1 MREMEMTKRHSSART
16 VVLFACISVLIIGL
30 FACDDRKDSS
40 SAHSGKLRLSLA
52 ADTTSLKKGVNSNL
66 TKAVSDEFEKFLTV
80 EDYQIRIVTDKDT
93 VKSYDRFDK
102 MPSEIELPE
111 GAYTIVAS
119 KGNDLPAAFE
129 NPYFEGSTAFTIKEG
144 MSTPLDMTCTLGNAR
159 ITLDCTDDFKAAYT
173 DYSVGLKT
181 KFLTDTILEIKKDET
196 RPAYLQV
203 AKEGTSVSF
212 AIKLK
217 KLGTE
222 EDVTYSGATPLI
234 LQRRQNVRLVLKTDG
249 EALEGIGLDVMLDDS
264 LTSVILDDTIPDFM
278 WKPLGKPEIK
288 GGNGLSEG
296 IKYTMTAGSF
306 EGQPQIEFAMQG
318 GVGALFIKY
327 WHDDENPVVYNL
339 ADATDA
345 AEASSEAHFSWGS
358 YLMSDAAQGE
368 PQTNKI
374 LDKHVNSGI
383 IYLENAFNSLT
394 SSPKEDE
401 VYTYHFQIY
410 GADATGQAVE
420 TETLS
425 FTVIVKPAGSPN
437 VSQNLD
443 FPEIV
448 EGDVMKEDI
457 TAQLIAGNGIKE
469 AMLTI
474 ACSSPQTNETYS
486 LESDEHKQTL
496 LSVYGIQ
503 VKKDAES
510 KIVITYPKEFSTHLA
525 APEIGEAIYSFKY
538 SLKDKNDKVEELEKQ
553 MTVKAPVFNLL
564 TGDGDAFA
572 RRIMLRVDMPVG
584 DENKLDF
591 EYKEFG
597 SDSWMAVDDLN
608 RNTDGSNTQPFIK
621 GLESNKKY
629 VLKAI
634 YTNSL
639 GKRFDDEVT
648 VTTEV
653 EEAFPNG
660 EFIQEFEDWSI
671 LPDSEGSTLE
681 GYNEVLSGLFD
692 LGKKLSEPFR
702 CWEVWL
708 PWKDAYMGWN
718 TLNLLTT
725 SVGGI
730 HKSVVSDPSKNW
742 TRYHANSGT
751 IKCEGKSGNAALIR
765 TVGWGDKN
773 TANVSGDLPGESG
786 TKTPGELF
794 LGTYNS
800 GVQYGIEFTSRPT
813 AFSFDYKYVRKN
825 NDTFVAELVVLDD
838 NGNEIAHTQLDSK
851 EAQPTDE
858 WTTKKVEVL
867 YTGQYSLHKA
877 AKMYIRFVS
886 GKSTSTDDLMI
897 YPSAS
902 NLSNGEYIGSQL
914 YIDNVTLIY
923 E

>member
-30 FACDDRKDSS
+30 FACDDRKDGS
-40 SAHSGKLRLSLA
+40 SAHSGKLRLSLT

-93 VKSYDRFDK
+93 VRSYDRFDK

-249 EALEGIGLDVMLDDS
+249 EALEGIGLDVILDDS

-296 IKYTMTAGSF
+296 KVYTMTAGSF
-306 EGQPQIEFAMQG
+306 TGQPQIEFAMQG
-318 GVGALFIKY
+318 GVGALYIKY
-327 WHDDENPVVYNL
+327 WHDDENPVIYNL
-339 ADATDA
+339 ADKTDVEQA
-345 AEASSEAHFSWGS
+345 LSEAHFSWVS

-368 PQTNKI
+368 PQTDKT
-374 LDKHVNSGI
+374 LDEHVNSGI
-383 IYLENAFNSLT
+383 ISLENVFNSLA

-401 VYTYHFQIY
+401 AYTYHFQVH
-410 GADATGQAVE
+410 GVDATGQAVE

-425 FTVIVKPAGSPN
+425 FTVIVKSAGSPN
-437 VSQNLD
+437 IFQNND
-443 FPEIV
+443 FPDIV
-448 EGDVMKEDI
+448 EGDALVEDI
-457 TAQLIAGNGIKE
+457 TTQLLAGNGIKE
-469 AMLTI
+469 ATLRIT
-474 ACSSPQTNETYS
+474 CSNPSTDKAYS
-486 LESDEHKQTL
+486 LESDTDKQTL
-496 LSVYGIQ
+496 EDTYGVL
-503 VKKDAES
+503 VKKEVES
-510 KIVITYPKEFSTHLA
+510 KIVITYPKEFSTHFA
-525 APEIGEAIYSFKY
+525 APEKGEAIYSFKY
-538 SLKDKNDKVEELEKQ
+538 SLRDKNDKVEKLEKK

-572 RRIMLRVDMPVG
+572 RQIMLRVDMPVG
-584 DENKLDF
+584 DENKLSF
-591 EYKEFG
+591 EYKG
-597 SDSWMAVDDLN
+597 GDVTDWTAVESPGLTKMKDEDNIYMGVL
-608 RNTDGSNTQPFIK
+608 K
-621 GLESNKKY
+621 GLTPEVSYK
-629 VLKAI
+629 VRAI
-634 YTNSL
+634 YNN
-639 GKRFDDEVT
+639 GKRIGEKESE
-648 VTTEV
+648 VTTEK
-653 EEAFPNG
+653 EMALQNGSFEASWVDKTISGLLNG
-660 EFIQEFEDWSI
+660 AVLFTSVSLTSND
-671 LPDSEGSTLE
+671 PEGWVTVNNKTFADKSNVSSTYNTVSSTLKVE
-681 GYNEVLSGLFD
+681 GV
-692 LGKKLSEPFR
+692 
-702 CWEVWL
+702 
-708 PWKDAYMGWN
+708 
-718 TLNLLTT
+718 
-725 SVGGI
+725 
-730 HKSVVSDPSKNW
+730 
-742 TRYHANSGT
+742 
-751 IKCEGKSGNAALIR
+751 SGNGVRLR
-765 TVGWGDKN
+765 TVGWDNGAGN
-773 TANVSGDLPGESG
+773 SGISLYHVAAG
-786 TKTPGELF
+786 KLF
-794 LGTYNS
+794 LGTYSYNHS
-800 GVQYGIEFTSRPT
+800 TNVDSYNYGETFESRPSKVSAMYKYLPYGNDSFKAWAIVENRDGST
-813 AFSFDYKYVRKN
+813 VTQLGAGELVKGGTVSDWQELSFDITYTNFSKKA
-825 NDTFVAELVVLDD
+825 THISLVFSSSSNCSDL
-838 NGNEIAHTQLDSK
+838 E
-851 EAQPTDE
+851 
-858 WTTKKVEVL
+858 
-867 YTGQYSLHKA
+867 
-877 AKMYIRFVS
+877 
-886 GKSTSTDDLMI
+886 STET
-897 YPSAS
+897 S
-902 NLSNGEYIGSQL
+902 NLKDMVKNGEVDGYTHYEGSNL

>member
-40 SAHSGKLRLSLA
+40 SAHSGKLRLSLT

-249 EALEGIGLDVMLDDS
+249 EALEGIGLDVILDDS

-296 IKYTMTAGSF
+296 KVYTMTAGSF
-306 EGQPQIEFAMQG
+306 TGQPQIEFAMQG
-318 GVGALFIKY
+318 GVGALYIKL
-327 WHDDENPVVYNL
+327 WHDDETPVIYNL
-339 ADATDA
+339 ADKTDA
-345 AEASSEAHFSWGS
+345 EKALSEAHFSWVS

-368 PQTNKI
+368 PQTDKT
-374 LDKHVNSGI
+374 LDEHVNSGI
-383 IYLENAFNSLT
+383 ISLENVFNSLA

-401 VYTYHFQIY
+401 AYTYHFQVY
-410 GADATGQAVE
+410 GVDATGQAVE

-425 FTVIVKPAGSPN
+425 FTVIVKSAGSPN
-437 VSQNLD
+437 IFQNND
-443 FPEIV
+443 FPDIV
-448 EGDVMKEDI
+448 EGDALVEDI
-457 TAQLIAGNGIKE
+457 TTQLLAGNGIKE
-469 AMLTI
+469 ATLRIT
-474 ACSSPQTNETYS
+474 CSNPSTDKAYS
-486 LESDEHKQTL
+486 LESDTDKQTL
-496 LSVYGIQ
+496 EDTYGVL
-503 VKKDAES
+503 VKKEAES
-510 KIVITYPKEFSTHLA
+510 KIVITYPKEFSTHFA
-525 APEIGEAIYSFKY
+525 APEKGEAIYSFKY
-538 SLKDKNDKVEELEKQ
+538 SLRDKNDKVEELEKK

-572 RRIMLRVDMPVG
+572 HRIMLRVDMPVG
-584 DENKLDF
+584 DVNKLGF
-591 EYKEFG
+591 EYKGG
-597 SDSWMAVDDLN
+597 SLVDWTPVESPELTKMENEDNIYMGVL
-608 RNTDGSNTQPFIK
+608 K
-621 GLESNKKY
+621 GLASETKYQIKVVYNKTERVGEGEVATEKEIALLNGTFESTWTDKVISGLLNGAVPFTNK
-629 VLKAI
+629 
-634 YTNSL
+634 SL
-639 GKRFDDEVT
+639 TSNDPEGWAT
-648 VTTEV
+648 VNDKTFADKSNV
-653 EEAFPNG
+653 
-660 EFIQEFEDWSI
+660 S
-671 LPDSEGSTLE
+671 STYNTVPSSMKVD
-681 GYNEVLSGLFD
+681 GYNGFGVRL
-692 LGKKLSEPFR
+692 
-702 CWEVWL
+702 
-708 PWKDAYMGWN
+708 
-718 TLNLLTT
+718 
-725 SVGGI
+725 
-730 HKSVVSDPSKNW
+730 
-742 TRYHANSGT
+742 
-751 IKCEGKSGNAALIR
+751 R
-765 TVGWGDKN
+765 TVGWDNGAGN
-773 TANVSGDLPGESG
+773 SGISLYHVAAG
-786 TKTPGELF
+786 KLF
-794 LGTYNS
+794 LGMYSYNHPNNKDS
-800 GVQYGIEFTSRPT
+800 YNYGIEFKSRPSKVSAMYKYT
-813 AFSFDYKYVRKN
+813 PYDSDSFKVWAIVENRDGSAVTPLGYGDLVKGGTISDWQELSFDITYTNFSKKATHISLIFSSSSN
-825 NDTFVAELVVLDD
+825 CSDSQSEETSNLKALVV
-838 NGNEIAHTQLDSK
+838 
-851 EAQPTDE
+851 
-858 WTTKKVEVL
+858 
-867 YTGQYSLHKA
+867 
-877 AKMYIRFVS
+877 
-886 GKSTSTDDLMI
+886 
-897 YPSAS
+897 
-902 NLSNGEYIGSQL
+902 NGEVDGYTHYEGSNL

>member
-30 FACDDRKDSS
+30 FACDDRKDGS

-129 NPYFEGSTAFTIKEG
+129 NPYFEGSTAFTVKEG

-249 EALEGIGLDVMLDDS
+249 EALEGIGLDVILDDS

-278 WKPLGKPEIK
+278 WKPFGKPEIK

-296 IKYTMTAGSF
+296 KVYTMTAGSF
-306 EGQPQIEFAMQG
+306 TGQPQIEFAMQG
-318 GVGALFIKY
+318 GVGALYIKY
-327 WHDDENPVVYNL
+327 WHDDENPVIYNL
-339 ADATDA
+339 ADKTDVEQA
-345 AEASSEAHFSWGS
+345 LSEAHFSWVS

-368 PQTNKI
+368 PQTDKT
-374 LDKHVNSGI
+374 LDEHVNSGI
-383 IYLENAFNSLT
+383 ISLENVFNSLA

-401 VYTYHFQIY
+401 AYTYHFQVY
-410 GADATGQAVE
+410 GVDATGQAVE

-425 FTVIVKPAGSPN
+425 FTVIVKSAGSPN
-437 VSQNLD
+437 IFQNSD
-443 FPEIV
+443 FPDIV
-448 EGDVMKEDI
+448 EGDILKEDI
-457 TAQLIAGNGIKE
+457 VTQLLAGNGIKE
-469 AMLTI
+469 ATLAIT
-474 ACSSPQTNETYS
+474 CSNPSTDKTYS
-486 LESDEHKQTL
+486 LENDVDKQAL
-496 LSVYGIQ
+496 LTDYGIQ
-503 VKKDAES
+503 IKKEAES
-510 KIVITYPKEFSTHLA
+510 KIVVTYPKEFSTHFA
-525 APEIGEAIYSFKY
+525 APEKGEAIYSFKY
-538 SLKDKNDKVEELEKQ
+538 SLKDKNDKVEELDKK

-572 RRIMLRVDMPVG
+572 HRIMLRVDMPVG
-584 DENKLDF
+584 DVNKLGF
-591 EYKEFG
+591 EYKGGNLVNWTPVESPELTKMENEDNIYMG
-597 SDSWMAVDDLN
+597 VL
-608 RNTDGSNTQPFIK
+608 K
-621 GLESNKKY
+621 GLASETKYQIKVVYNKTER
-629 VLKAI
+629 V
-634 YTNSL
+634 
-639 GKRFDDEVT
+639 GEGE
-648 VTTEV
+648 VTTEK
-653 EEAFPNG
+653 EIGLLNG
-660 EFIQEFEDWSI
+660 TFESTWTDKVI
-671 LPDSEGSTLE
+671 SELLNGAVPFTNKSLTSNDPEGWATVNYKTFADKSNVSSTYNTVPSSMKVD
-681 GYNEVLSGLFD
+681 GYDGFGVRL
-692 LGKKLSEPFR
+692 
-702 CWEVWL
+702 
-708 PWKDAYMGWN
+708 
-718 TLNLLTT
+718 
-725 SVGGI
+725 
-730 HKSVVSDPSKNW
+730 
-742 TRYHANSGT
+742 
-751 IKCEGKSGNAALIR
+751 R
-765 TVGWGDKN
+765 TVGWDNGAGN
-773 TANVSGDLPGESG
+773 SGISLYHVAAG
-786 TKTPGELF
+786 KLF
-794 LGTYNS
+794 LGVYSYNHSNNKESYNYGTEFKSRPSKVSAMYKYTPYNS
-800 GVQYGIEFTSRPT
+800 DSFKVWAIVENRDGSTVTQLGYGDLVKGGTISDWQEL
-813 AFSFDYKYVRKN
+813 SFDITYTNFSKKATHISLIFSSSSN
-825 NDTFVAELVVLDD
+825 CSDSESEETSNLKDLVV
-838 NGNEIAHTQLDSK
+838 
-851 EAQPTDE
+851 
-858 WTTKKVEVL
+858 
-867 YTGQYSLHKA
+867 
-877 AKMYIRFVS
+877 
-886 GKSTSTDDLMI
+886 
-897 YPSAS
+897 
-902 NLSNGEYIGSQL
+902 NGEVDGYTHYEGSNL

>member
-1 MREMEMTKRHSSART
+1 MEIKKRRSSTRT
-16 VVLFACISVLIIGL
+16 MVVFAYISVLIIGL
-30 FACDDRKDSS
+30 FACDDQKDGS
-40 SAHSGKLRLSLA
+40 SAHSGKLRLSLN

-66 TKAVSDEFEKFLTV
+66 TKAVADEFEQFLTV
-80 EDYQIRIVTDKDT
+80 EDYKIQILTEKDT
-93 VKSYDRFDK
+93 VKSYDRFDQL
-102 MPSEIELPE
+102 PSEIELPE

-119 KGNDLPAAFE
+119 KGNDLPAEFE

-144 MSTPLDMTCTLGNAR
+144 MSTPLDVTCTLGNAR

-181 KFLTDTILEIKKDET
+181 KFLTDTILEIKKDEI

-222 EDVTYSGATPLI
+222 EDVTYSGATPLT

-318 GVGALFIKY
+318 GVGALYIKY

-345 AEASSEAHFSWGS
+345 AEASSEAHFSWVS

-383 IYLENAFNSLT
+383 IYLENAFNSLS

-401 VYTYHFQIY
+401 VYTYHFQVY

-425 FTVIVKPAGSPN
+425 FTVIVRPAGSPN

-448 EGDVMKEDI
+448 EGDAMKGDI
-457 TAQLIAGNGIKE
+457 TAHLIAGNGIKE
-469 AMLTI
+469 ATLTI
-474 ACSSPQTNETYS
+474 ACSNPQTDETYS
-486 LESDEHKQTL
+486 LENDEHKKAL
-496 LSVYGIQ
+496 LSAYGIQ

-584 DENKLDF
+584 DENKLSF
-591 EYKEFG
+591 EYKG
-597 SDSWMAVDDLN
+597 GDV
-608 RNTDGSNTQPFIK
+608 TDWTTVESPELTKIANEDNMYVGALK
-621 GLESNKKY
+621 GLTPETSY
-629 VLKAI
+629 VVRAI
-634 YTNSL
+634 YNN
-639 GKRFDDEVT
+639 GKRTGQNEVT
-648 VTTEV
+648 VTTEEEV
-653 EEAFPNG
+653 ELNNGDFEGSWTDKTIPNMFNG
-660 EFIQEFEDWSI
+660 ENGLDKK
-671 LPDSEGSTLE
+671 TLISNDPVNWATVNSKTFS
-681 GYNEVLSGLFD
+681 GKTVTFGVLST
-692 LGKKLSEPFR
+692 
-702 CWEVWL
+702 C
-708 PWKDAYMGWN
+708 N
-718 TLNLLTT
+718 
-725 SVGGI
+725 SV
-730 HKSVVSDPSKNW
+730 PSTMKVDGVN
-742 TRYHANSGT
+742 G
-751 IKCEGKSGNAALIR
+751 AAVRLR
-765 TVGWGDKN
+765 TVGWDNKEGN
-773 TANVSGDLPGESG
+773 TSTGICRHVAAG
-786 TKTPGELF
+786 KLF
-794 LGTYNS
+794 LGTYSYDHENNEDH
-800 GVQYGIEFTSRPT
+800 YDCAYNFTSRPSKVSAMYKYT
-813 AFSFDYKYVRKN
+813 PYNGDAFKVWAIVENRDGSTVTQLGAGELVKGGTISDWQELSFDITYTNFSKKA
-825 NDTFVAELVVLDD
+825 THISLVFSSSSNCSDL
-838 NGNEIAHTQLDSK
+838 E
-851 EAQPTDE
+851 
-858 WTTKKVEVL
+858 
-867 YTGQYSLHKA
+867 
-877 AKMYIRFVS
+877 
-886 GKSTSTDDLMI
+886 STET
-897 YPSAS
+897 S
-902 NLSNGEYIGSQL
+902 NLKGMVKNGEVDGYTHYEGSNL

>member
-1 MREMEMTKRHSSART
+1 M
-16 VVLFACISVLIIGL
+16 
-30 FACDDRKDSS
+30 FACDDQKDGS
-40 SAHSGKLRLSLA
+40 SAHSGKLRLSLT

-119 KGNDLPAAFE
+119 KGNDLPAEFE

-249 EALEGIGLDVMLDDS
+249 EALEGIGLDVILDDS

-278 WKPLGKPEIK
+278 WKPFGKPEIK

-296 IKYTMTAGSF
+296 KVYTMTAGSF
-306 EGQPQIEFAMQG
+306 TGQPQIEFAMQG
-318 GVGALFIKY
+318 GVGALYIKY
-327 WHDDENPVVYNL
+327 WHDDENPVIYNL
-339 ADATDA
+339 ADKTDVEQA
-345 AEASSEAHFSWGS
+345 LSEAHFSWVS

-368 PQTNKI
+368 PQTDKA
-374 LDKHVNSGI
+374 LDEHVNSGI
-383 IYLENAFNSLT
+383 ISLENVFNSLA

-401 VYTYHFQIY
+401 AYTYHFQVY
-410 GADATGQAVE
+410 GVDATGQAVE

-425 FTVIVKPAGSPN
+425 FTVIVKSAGSPN
-437 VSQNLD
+437 IFQNSD
-443 FPEIV
+443 FPDIV
-448 EGDVMKEDI
+448 EGDILKEDI
-457 TAQLIAGNGIKE
+457 VTQLLAGNGIKE
-469 AMLTI
+469 ATLAIT
-474 ACSSPQTNETYS
+474 CSNPSTDKTYS
-486 LESDEHKQTL
+486 LENDVDKQAL
-496 LSVYGIQ
+496 LTDYGIQ
-503 VKKDAES
+503 IKKEAES
-510 KIVITYPKEFSTHLA
+510 KIVVTYPKEFSTHFA
-525 APEIGEAIYSFKY
+525 APEKGEAIYSFKY
-538 SLKDKNDKVEELEKQ
+538 SLKDKNDKVEELDKK

-572 RRIMLRVDMPVG
+572 HRIMLRVDMPVG
-584 DENKLDF
+584 DEVKLDF

-597 SDSWMAVDDLN
+597 SDSWIVVGDLN
-608 RNTDGSNTQPFIK
+608 RNINESNTQPLIK
-621 GLESNKKY
+621 GLDSEKKY
-629 VLKAI
+629 IVRAV
-634 YTNSL
+634 YTNSIGRRL
-639 GKRFDDEVT
+639 SDEVT
-648 VTTEV
+648 VVTEA
-653 EEAFPNG
+653 EETFPDG
-660 EFIQEFEDWSI
+660 GFLQEFEDWSI
-671 LPDSEGSTLE
+671 QPDENGSTEE
-681 GYNEVLSGLFD
+681 GYMGLIAGASGLMQ
-692 LGKKLSEPFR
+692 KVPAPYR

-708 PWKDAYMGWN
+708 PWIGEDKLWN
-718 TLNLLTT
+718 TLNLKTT
-725 SVGGI
+725 SAGGL
-730 HKSVVSDPSKNW
+730 HDGLASATSKDW

-751 IKCEGKSGNAALIR
+751 IKTEGKKGNGALIR
-765 TVGWGDKN
+765 TVGWGDGN
-773 TANVSGDLPGESG
+773 TATINGGLG
-786 TKTPGELF
+786 TVDNCTPGELY
-794 LGTYNS
+794 LGTYNNS
-800 GVQYGIEFTSRPT
+800 PQYGIAFTSRPT
-813 AFSFDYKYVRKN
+813 AFAFDYKYIRKN
-825 NDTFVAELVVLDD
+825 SDTFIAELVVLNDS
-838 NGNEIAHTQLDSK
+838 GKEIAHTELKSS

-858 WTTKKVEVL
+858 WVTKKVEV
-867 YTGQYSLHKA
+867 QYVGEFKLHKA

>member
-1 MREMEMTKRHSSART
+1 MEIKKRRSSTRT
-16 VVLFACISVLIIGL
+16 MVVFAYISVLIISL
-30 FACDDRKDSS
+30 FACDDQKDGS
-40 SAHSGKLRLSLA
+40 SAHSGKLRLSLN

-66 TKAVSDEFEKFLTV
+66 TKAVADEFEQFLTV
-80 EDYQIRIVTDKDT
+80 EDYKIQILTEKDT
-93 VKSYDRFDK
+93 VKSYDRFDQL
-102 MPSEIELPE
+102 PSEIELPE

-119 KGNDLPAAFE
+119 KGNDLPAEFE

-144 MSTPLDMTCTLGNAR
+144 MSTPLDVTCTLGNAR

-222 EDVTYSGATPLI
+222 EDVTYSGATPLT

-288 GGNGLSEG
+288 GGNGLSER
-296 IKYTMTAGSF
+296 KEYTMTAGSF
-306 EGQPQIEFAMQG
+306 AGQPQIEFAMQG
-318 GVGALFIKY
+318 GVGALYIKY

-345 AEASSEAHFSWGS
+345 AEASSEAHFSWVS

-401 VYTYHFQIY
+401 VYTYHFQVY

-425 FTVIVKPAGSPN
+425 FTVIVRPAGSPN

-443 FPEIV
+443 FPKIV
-448 EGDVMKEDI
+448 EGDAMKEDI

-469 AMLTI
+469 ATLTI
-474 ACSSPQTNETYS
+474 ACSSPQTDKTYS
-486 LESDEHKQTL
+486 LENDEHKNAL
-496 LSVYGIQ
+496 LSAYGIQ

-525 APEIGEAIYSFKY
+525 APEKGEAMYSFKY

-553 MTVKAPVFNLL
+553 MTVKTPVFNLL

-584 DENKLDF
+584 DENKLSF
-591 EYKEFG
+591 EYKG
-597 SDSWMAVDDLN
+597 GDVTDWTAVESPGLTKMKDNIYMGVL
-608 RNTDGSNTQPFIK
+608 K
-621 GLESNKKY
+621 GLAPETRY
-629 VLKAI
+629 EVRAI
-634 YTNSL
+634 YNDD
-639 GKRFDDEVT
+639 KRIGNGED
-648 VTTEV
+648 VTTEKDLALNNGDF
-653 EEAFPNG
+653 EGEWIDKTISELFNGANGGDKKTLTSNDPNG
-660 EFIQEFEDWSI
+660 WATVNSKTFSNQSNISSTYNTV
-671 LPDSEGSTLE
+671 PSTLKVE
-681 GYNEVLSGLFD
+681 GV
-692 LGKKLSEPFR
+692 
-702 CWEVWL
+702 
-708 PWKDAYMGWN
+708 
-718 TLNLLTT
+718 
-725 SVGGI
+725 
-730 HKSVVSDPSKNW
+730 
-742 TRYHANSGT
+742 
-751 IKCEGKSGNAALIR
+751 SGNGVRLR
-765 TVGWGDKN
+765 TVGWDNGAGNSIMTLYHVAAGK
-773 TANVSGDLPGESG
+773 
-786 TKTPGELF
+786 LF
-794 LGTYNS
+794 LGTYSYDHSTNVDS
-800 GVQYGIEFTSRPT
+800 YNYGKTFESRPSKVS
-813 AFSFDYKYVRKN
+813 AMYKYVPYN
-825 NDTFVAELVVLDD
+825 NDSFKVWAIVENRDGSTVSQLGAGELVK
-838 NGNEIAHTQLDSK
+838 GGSIS
-851 EAQPTDE
+851 E
-858 WTTKKVEVL
+858 WEELSFDITYINFTKKA
-867 YTGQYSLHKA
+867 TH
-877 AKMYIRFVS
+877 IRLVFS
-886 GKSTSTDDLMI
+886 SSSSCSDAETTET
-897 YPSAS
+897 S
-902 NLSNGEYIGSQL
+902 NLKNLVEKGNIDGYTHYEGSNL

>member
-16 VVLFACISVLIIGL
+16 VVLFAYISVLIIGL

-40 SAHSGKLRLSLA
+40 SAHSGKLRLSLT

-249 EALEGIGLDVMLDDS
+249 EALEGIGLDVILDDS

-296 IKYTMTAGSF
+296 KVYTMTAGSF
-306 EGQPQIEFAMQG
+306 TGQPQIEFAMQG
-318 GVGALFIKY
+318 GVGALYIKY
-327 WHDDENPVVYNL
+327 WHDDENPVIYNL
-339 ADATDA
+339 ADKTDVEQA
-345 AEASSEAHFSWGS
+345 LSEAHFSWVS

-368 PQTNKI
+368 PQTDKT
-374 LDKHVNSGI
+374 LDEHVNSGI
-383 IYLENAFNSLT
+383 ISLENVFNSLA

-401 VYTYHFQIY
+401 AYTYHFQVY
-410 GADATGQAVE
+410 GVDATGQAVE

-425 FTVIVKPAGSPN
+425 FTVIVKSAGSPN
-437 VSQNLD
+437 IFQNND
-443 FPEIV
+443 FPDIV
-448 EGDVMKEDI
+448 EGDALVEDI
-457 TAQLIAGNGIKE
+457 TTQLLAGNGIKE
-469 AMLTI
+469 ATLKIT
-474 ACSSPQTNETYS
+474 CSNPSTDKAYS
-486 LESDEHKQTL
+486 LESDEDKQAL
-496 LSVYGIQ
+496 LMDYGIQ
-503 VKKDAES
+503 IKKEAES
-510 KIVITYPKEFSTHLA
+510 KIVITYPKEFSIHFV
-525 APEIGEAIYSFKY
+525 APEKGEAIYSFKY
-538 SLKDKNDKVEELEKQ
+538 SLRDKNDKVEELEKK

-572 RRIMLRVDMPVG
+572 RQIMLRVDMPVG
-584 DENKLDF
+584 NVNKLGF
-591 EYKEFG
+591 EYKGG
-597 SDSWMAVDDLN
+597 SRVDWTPVESPELTKMENEDNIYMGVL
-608 RNTDGSNTQPFIK
+608 K
-621 GLESNKKY
+621 GLESETQYQIKVIYNKTER
-629 VLKAI
+629 VGE
-634 YTNSL
+634 S
-639 GKRFDDEVT
+639 E
-648 VTTEV
+648 VTTEKEIALV
-653 EEAFPNG
+653 NG
-660 EFIQEFEDWSI
+660 TFESTWTDRVISGLLNGANI
-671 LPDSEGSTLE
+671 AVGKVSLTSNDPEGWATVNSKTFSNKSSVSTTYNTVPSTLKVD
-681 GYNEVLSGLFD
+681 GF
-692 LGKKLSEPFR
+692 
-702 CWEVWL
+702 
-708 PWKDAYMGWN
+708 
-718 TLNLLTT
+718 
-725 SVGGI
+725 
-730 HKSVVSDPSKNW
+730 
-742 TRYHANSGT
+742 SGT
-751 IKCEGKSGNAALIR
+751 GIRLR
-765 TVGWGDKN
+765 TVGWDNGAGN
-773 TANVSGDLPGESG
+773 SGISLYHVAAG
-786 TKTPGELF
+786 KLF
-794 LGTYNS
+794 LGTYSYDHSNNKDS
-800 GVQYGIEFTSRPT
+800 YNYGTEFKSRPSKVSAMYKYT
-813 AFSFDYKYVRKN
+813 PYNNDSFKAWAIVENRDGSIVTRLGSGELVKGGTISDWQELSFDIEYTNFTKRATHISIVFSSSSNCSDDESEEKTN
-825 NDTFVAELVVLDD
+825 LKSMVV
-838 NGNEIAHTQLDSK
+838 
-851 EAQPTDE
+851 
-858 WTTKKVEVL
+858 
-867 YTGQYSLHKA
+867 
-877 AKMYIRFVS
+877 
-886 GKSTSTDDLMI
+886 
-897 YPSAS
+897 
-902 NLSNGEYIGSQL
+902 NGEVDGYTHYEGSNL
-914 YIDNVTLIY
+914 YIDDVTLIY